1 MKLKKSLTHDQT
13 RIILL
18 LLGSVLS
25 IVVLTF
31 SVFTII
37 EANDHV
43 YVNAPKYLLAIFIA
57 LAITRPISIIKDH
70 SKLNILRCIILF
82 TLDVLLGIVV
92 LFANDEP
99 YFFSL
104 TAGLYCVTIVV
115 SRAFKLIQK
124 HDLRSIIIN
133 AIAITFAVLL
143 AIGLFIPVDADKVDT
158 IILVE
163 CILIAVTAFMEVISL
178 AFSQLK
184 LQVLGKVILKTF
196 ALEVLLG
203 LLVLVVAAS
212 LILMMI
218 GEPQITSFGDGLWYC
233 FAVVTTI
240 GFGDIAAQTLLGR
253 IITVVLGIYGVV
265 VVALIT
271 SIIVNFYNETVGKHD
286 QKELKELT
294 KEANDK
300 LDEKEKKSKK

>member
-1 MKLKKSLTHDQT
+1 MNAKKGLTNDQI

-18 LLGSVLS
+18 ILGSALS

-31 SVFTII
+31 SVLTIV
-37 EANDHV
+37 EANDHS
-43 YVNAPKYLLAIFIA
+43 YANAPKYLLAIFIA
-57 LAITRPISIIKDH
+57 LAITRPISIIKDR

-82 TLDVLLGIVV
+82 ALDVLLGIVV
-92 LFANDEP
+92 LFANDEA

-104 TAGLYCVTIVV
+104 TAGLYCLTIVV
-115 SRAFKLIQK
+115 SRVFKIIQK
-124 HDLRSIIIN
+124 HDVRSIIIN

-143 AIGLFIPVDADKVDT
+143 AIGLLIPVDADKVDT

-163 CILIAVTAFMEVISL
+163 CVLIAVTAFMEVISL

-203 LLVLVVAAS
+203 LLVLVVASS

-218 GEPQITSFGDGLWYC
+218 GEPQITNFGDGLWYC

-240 GFGDIAAQTLLGR
+240 GFGDIAAQTIIGR
-253 IITVVLGIYGVV
+253 IVTVVLGMYGVI

-271 SIIVNFYNETVGKHD
+271 SIIVNFYNETVGK
-286 QKELKELT
+286 KRL
-294 KEANDK
+294 
-300 LDEKEKKSKK
+300 

>member
-1 MKLKKSLTHDQT
+1 MNVKKGLTNDQI

-18 LLGSVLS
+18 ILGSALS

-31 SVFTII
+31 SVLTIV
-37 EANDHV
+37 EANDHS
-43 YVNAPKYLLAIFIA
+43 YANAPKYLLAIFIA
-57 LAITRPISIIKDH
+57 LAITRPISIIKDR

-82 TLDVLLGIVV
+82 ALDVLLGIVV
-92 LFANDEP
+92 LFANDEA

-104 TAGLYCVTIVV
+104 TAGLYCLTIVV
-115 SRAFKLIQK
+115 SRVFKIIQK
-124 HDLRSIIIN
+124 HDVRSIIIN

-143 AIGLFIPVDADKVDT
+143 AIGLLIPVDADKVDT

-163 CILIAVTAFMEVISL
+163 CVLIAVTAFMEVISL

-203 LLVLVVAAS
+203 LLVLVVASS

-218 GEPQITSFGDGLWYC
+218 GEPQITNFGDGLWYC

-240 GFGDIAAQTLLGR
+240 GFGDIAAQTIIGR
-253 IITVVLGIYGVV
+253 IVTVVLGMYGVI

-271 SIIVNFYNETVGKHD
+271 SIIVNFYNETVGKKD
-286 QKELKELT
+286 SKEMSEISQ
-294 KEANDK
+294 E
-300 LDEKEKKSKK
+300 EKKKK

>member
-1 MKLKKSLTHDQT
+1 MKLKKGLTNDQT

-43 YVNAPKYLLAIFIA
+43 YVNAPRYLLAIFIA

-70 SKLNILRCIILF
+70 SKLNIIRCIILF
-82 TLDVLLGIVV
+82 GLDVLLGIVV
-92 LFANDEP
+92 LFANDQP

-104 TAGLYCVTIVV
+104 TAGLYCITIVI
-115 SRAFKLIQK
+115 SRIFKLIQN
-124 HDLRSIIIN
+124 HSVRHIVAN
-133 AIAITFAVLL
+133 AIIITFAVLL
-143 AIGLFIPVDADKVDT
+143 SIGLFIPVAADKVDS

-163 CILIAVTAFMEVISL
+163 CILIAVTAFIEVVSL

-218 GEPQITSFGDGLWYC
+218 EEPQITSFGDGLWYC

-240 GFGDIAAQTLLGR
+240 GFGDIAAQTLIGR
-253 IITVVLGIYGVV
+253 IVTVVLGLYGLI

-271 SIIVNFYNETVGKHD
+271 SIIVNFYNETVGKKD
-286 QKELKELT
+286 SKEMSEISQ
-294 KEANDK
+294 E
-300 LDEKEKKSKK
+300 EKKKK

>member
-1 MKLKKSLTHDQT
+1 MSTKKGLSNDQI

-18 LLGSVLS
+18 ILGSILS
-25 IVVLTF
+25 IIVLTF
-31 SVFTII
+31 SVLTIV
-37 EANDHV
+37 EANDHS

-82 TLDVLLGIVV
+82 ALDVLLGIVV
-92 LFANDEP
+92 LFANDES

-104 TAGLYCVTIVV
+104 TAGLYCLTIVV
-115 SRAFKLIQK
+115 SRVFKLIQR
-124 HDLRSIIIN
+124 HDVRSIIIN

-143 AIGLFIPVDADKVDT
+143 AIGLLIPVDADKVDT

-163 CILIAVTAFMEVISL
+163 CVLIAVTAFMEVISL

-203 LLVLVVAAS
+203 LLVLVVASS

-218 GEPQITSFGDGLWYC
+218 GEPQITNFGDGLWYC

-240 GFGDIAAQTLLGR
+240 GFGDIAAQTIIGR
-253 IITVVLGIYGVV
+253 IVTVVLGMYGVI

-271 SIIVNFYNETVGKHD
+271 SIIVNFYNETVGKKD
-286 QKELKELT
+286 T
-294 KEANDK
+294 KEMN
-300 LDEKEKKSKK
+300 EITQEEKKKK

>member
-1 MKLKKSLTHDQT
+1 MSTKKGLSNDQI

-18 LLGSVLS
+18 ILGSILS
-25 IVVLTF
+25 IIVLTF
-31 SVFTII
+31 SVLTIV
-37 EANDHV
+37 EANDHS

-57 LAITRPISIIKDH
+57 LAITRPISIIKDR
-70 SKLNILRCIILF
+70 SKLNIIRCIILF
-82 TLDVLLGIVV
+82 ALDVLLGIVV
-92 LFANDEP
+92 LFANDES

-104 TAGLYCVTIVV
+104 TAGLYCLTIVV
-115 SRAFKLIQK
+115 SRVFKLIQR
-124 HDLRSIIIN
+124 HDVRSIIIN
-133 AIAITFAVLL
+133 AIVITFAILL
-143 AIGLFIPVDADKVDT
+143 AIGLLIPVDADKVDT

-163 CILIAVTAFMEVISL
+163 CVLIAVTAFMEVISL

-203 LLVLVVAAS
+203 LLVLVVASS

-218 GEPQITSFGDGLWYC
+218 GEPQITNFGDGLWYC

-240 GFGDIAAQTLLGR
+240 GFGDIAAQTIIGR
-253 IITVVLGIYGVV
+253 IVTVVLGMYGVI

-271 SIIVNFYNETVGKHD
+271 SIIVNFYNETVGKKD
-286 QKELKELT
+286 T
-294 KEANDK
+294 KEMN
-300 LDEKEKKSKK
+300 EITQEEKKKK

>member
-1 MKLKKSLTHDQT
+1 MARRTLSNDQI

-18 LLGSVLS
+18 ILGSALS

-31 SVFTII
+31 SVLTIV
-37 EANDHV
+37 EVNDHI
-43 YVNAPKYLLAIFIA
+43 YANAPHYLLAIFIA
-57 LAITRPISIIKDH
+57 LAITRPISIIKDR
-70 SKLNILRCIILF
+70 SKLNIIRCIILF
-82 TLDVLLGIVV
+82 VLDVLLGVVV
-92 LFANDEP
+92 LFANNQV

-115 SRAFKLIQK
+115 SRAFRLIQK
-124 HDLRSIIIN
+124 HDVRSIVLN
-133 AIAITFAVLL
+133 AIVITFAVLL
-143 AIGLFIPVDADKVDT
+143 AVGLFMPVGSDNIDT

-163 CILIAVTAFMEVISL
+163 CILIAVTAFMEVVSL

-184 LQVLGKVILKTF
+184 LQILVKVILKTF

-218 GEPQITSFGDGLWYC
+218 GEPQITNFGDGLWYC

-240 GFGDIAAQTLLGR
+240 GFGDIAAQTIIGR
-253 IITVVLGIYGVV
+253 IVTVVLGMYGLI

-271 SIIVNFYNETVGKHD
+271 SIIVNFYNETVGKKD
-286 QKELKELT
+286 T
-294 KEANDK
+294 KEMN
-300 LDEKEKKSKK
+300 EITQEEKKKK

>member
-1 MKLKKSLTHDQT
+1 MKLKKGLTNDQI

-18 LLGSVLS
+18 LLGSALS

-31 SVFTII
+31 SVLTIV
-37 EANDHV
+37 EANEHS

-82 TLDVLLGIVV
+82 ALDVLLGIVV

-143 AIGLFIPVDADKVDT
+143 AIGLFIPVDAGKVDT

-253 IITVVLGIYGVV
+253 IITVVLGIYGVI

-271 SIIVNFYNETVGKHD
+271 SIIVNFYNETVGKKD
-286 QKELKELT
+286 SKEMSEISQ
-294 KEANDK
+294 E
-300 LDEKEKKSKK
+300 EKKKK

>member
-271 SIIVNFYNETVGKHD
+271 SIIVNFYNETVGKKD
-286 QKELKELT
+286 SKEMSEISQ
-294 KEANDK
+294 E
-300 LDEKEKKSKK
+300 EKKKK

>member
-1 MKLKKSLTHDQT
+1 MKLKKGLTNDQI

-43 YVNAPKYLLAIFIA
+43 YVNAPRYLLAIFIA

-70 SKLNILRCIILF
+70 SKLNIIRCIILLG
-82 TLDVLLGIVV
+82 LDVLLGIVV
-92 LFANDEP
+92 LFANDQP

-104 TAGLYCVTIVV
+104 TAGLYCVTIVI
-115 SRAFKLIQK
+115 SRIFKLIQN
-124 HDLRSIIIN
+124 HSVRHIVAN
-133 AIAITFAVLL
+133 AIIITFAVLL
-143 AIGLFIPVDADKVDT
+143 AIGLFIPVAADKVDG

-163 CILIAVTAFMEVISL
+163 CILIAVTAFIEVVSL

-196 ALEVLLG
+196 ALEVILG

-218 GEPQITSFGDGLWYC
+218 EEPQITSFGDGLWYC

-240 GFGDIAAQTLLGR
+240 GFGDIAAQTIIGR
-253 IITVVLGIYGVV
+253 IVTVVLGMYGLI

-271 SIIVNFYNETVGKHD
+271 SIIVNFYNETVGKKD
-286 QKELKELT
+286 T
-294 KEANDK
+294 KEMN
-300 LDEKEKKSKK
+300 EITQEEKKKK

>member
-1 MKLKKSLTHDQT
+1 MNAKKGLTNDQI

-18 LLGSVLS
+18 ILGSALS

-31 SVFTII
+31 SVLTIV
-37 EANDHV
+37 EANDHS
-43 YVNAPKYLLAIFIA
+43 YANAPKYLLAIFIA
-57 LAITRPISIIKDH
+57 LAITRPISIIKDR

-82 TLDVLLGIVV
+82 ALDVLLGIVV
-92 LFANDEP
+92 LFANDEA

-104 TAGLYCVTIVV
+104 TAGLYCLTIVV
-115 SRAFKLIQK
+115 SRVFKIIQK
-124 HDLRSIIIN
+124 HDVRSIIIN

-143 AIGLFIPVDADKVDT
+143 AIGLLIPVDADKVDT

-163 CILIAVTAFMEVISL
+163 CVLIAVTAFMEVISL

-203 LLVLVVAAS
+203 LLVLVVASS

-218 GEPQITSFGDGLWYC
+218 GEPQITNFGDGLWYC

-240 GFGDIAAQTLLGR
+240 GFGDIAAQTIIGR
-253 IITVVLGIYGVV
+253 IVTVVLGMYGVI

-271 SIIVNFYNETVGKHD
+271 SIIVNFYNETVGKKD
-286 QKELKELT
+286 SKEMSEISQ
-294 KEANDK
+294 E
-300 LDEKEKKSKK
+300 EKKKK

>member
-1 MKLKKSLTHDQT
+1 MNAKKGLTNDQI

-18 LLGSVLS
+18 ILGSALS

-31 SVFTII
+31 SVLTIV
-37 EANDHV
+37 EANDHS

-57 LAITRPISIIKDH
+57 LAITRPISIIKDR

-82 TLDVLLGIVV
+82 ALDVLLGIVV
-92 LFANDEP
+92 LFANDEA

-104 TAGLYCVTIVV
+104 TAGLYCLTIVI
-115 SRAFKLIQK
+115 SRIFKLIQK
-124 HDLRSIIIN
+124 HDLRSIIVN
-133 AIAITFAVLL
+133 AIVITFAVLL
-143 AIGLFIPVDADKVDT
+143 AVGLLIPVDADKVDT

-163 CILIAVTAFMEVISL
+163 CVLIAVTAFMEVISL

-218 GEPQITSFGDGLWYC
+218 GEPQITTFGDGLWYC

-240 GFGDIAAQTLLGR
+240 GFGDIAAQTIIGR
-253 IITVVLGIYGVV
+253 IVTVVLGMYGVI

-271 SIIVNFYNETVGKHD
+271 SIIVNFYNETMGKKD
-286 QKELKELT
+286 SKEMSEISQ
-294 KEANDK
+294 E
-300 LDEKEKKSKK
+300 EKKKK

>member
-1 MKLKKSLTHDQT
+1 MKLKKGLTNDQI

-43 YVNAPKYLLAIFIA
+43 YVNAPRYLLAIFIA

-70 SKLNILRCIILF
+70 SKLNIIRCIILLG
-82 TLDVLLGIVV
+82 LDVLLGIVV
-92 LFANDEP
+92 LFANNQP

-104 TAGLYCVTIVV
+104 TAGLYCVTIVI
-115 SRAFKLIQK
+115 SRIFKLIQN
-124 HDLRSIIIN
+124 HSVRHIVAN
-133 AIAITFAVLL
+133 AIIITFAVLL
-143 AIGLFIPVDADKVDT
+143 AIGLFIPVAADTVDS

-163 CILIAVTAFMEVISL
+163 CILIAVTAFIEVVSL

-218 GEPQITSFGDGLWYC
+218 EEPQITSFGDGLWYC

-240 GFGDIAAQTLLGR
+240 GFGDIAAQTLIGR
-253 IITVVLGIYGVV
+253 IVTVVLGLYGLI

-271 SIIVNFYNETVGKHD
+271 SIIVNFYNETVGKKD
-286 QKELKELT
+286 SKEMSEISQ
-294 KEANDK
+294 E
-300 LDEKEKKSKK
+300 EKKKK